1 MKRYRLYKDVIVF
14 YGVEINMVI
23 NLLVNIYE
31 HI

>member
-14 YGVEINMVI
+14 YGVEISMVI
-23 NLLVNIYE
+23 NLLVNRYE